1 MIYDAD
7 DESKL
12 LPNLPIITGKDNI
25 KAAWKPFLAD
35 PNFAI
40 TFQST
45 RADASKGG
53 DFAYTIGTYSM
64 TVSNPK
70 DKKPIT
76 DHGKYL
82 TAFKKQPDGS
92 WKMVADM
99 INSDLPLPGVAQ
111 SSR

>member
-1 MIYDAD
+1 
-7 DESKL
+7 L
-12 LPNLPIITGKDNI
+12 LAKAMHTEKEDCYATIPNS
-25 KAAWKPFLAD
+25 
-35 PNFAI
+35 AI
-40 TFQST
+40 
-45 RADASKGG
+45 ALE
-53 DFAYTIGTYSM
+53 M

-82 TAFKKQPDGS
+82 TVFKKQPDGS

-111 SSR
+111 